1 MSGRIQKAKE
11 GSLRRIAAREGG
23 IKADGR
29 ISKTWARRKLSQPG
43 THKSTKK
50 KILFF
55 LNFNK

>member
-1 MSGRIQKAKE
+1 MSGRIRDAKE
-11 GSLRRIAAREGG
+11 GSLRRIAARDGG

-29 ISKTWARRKLSQPG
+29 ISKTWARRKLQQPG
-43 THKSTKK
+43 THKSTKR